1 MWKRLIEFKYDSFM
15 IVPVIWWQ
23 CGIQIEILEKNNLNK
38 TYNSNI
44 ITEGFTR
51 IIYFENGKVPST
63 SRLSYEWYS
72 SNESVATVTNY
83 GTVLAKNVNSRQTV
97 LIYAVYKNDSSII
110 FVQGLIVDNY
120 SGPEIIIEK
129 IISISNDLP
138 YNFNQY
144 YLWNSDNTNITT
156 VNQFRKVKAINNGGC
171 IISGNYTPNSMVI
184 VKIYITV
191 V

>member
-1 MWKRLIEFKYDSFM
+1 MNLGCTYFEYLNDRKLENKVIVVYQGESEENGGSYCERDSLNSNM
-15 IVPVIWWQ
+15 IVLWLTQ
-23 CGIQIEILEKNNLNK
+23 EL
-38 TYNSNI
+38 
-44 ITEGFTR
+44 
-51 IIYFENGKVPST
+51 
-63 SRLSYEWYS
+63 
-72 SNESVATVTNY
+72 
-83 GTVLAKNVNSRQTV
+83 
-97 LIYAVYKNDSSII
+97 I
-110 FVQGLIVDNY
+110 FVQRFIVDNY

-144 YLWNSDNTNITT
+144 YLWNSDNTNIAT
-156 VNQFRKVKAINNGGC
+156 VNQFGKVKAINNGGC